1 MKDKIIVKGAK
12 EKNLKNI
19 DVYIPKKEI
28 TVVVGPSGSGKSALV
43 FYTIAAESQRQ
54 MNESYSSFIRTRLGK
69 FSQPKCDEIKGLSPS
84 IVINQKKIGDNSRST
99 VGTVT
104 DIYSKLRLLF
114 SRFGKPFVGYSDS
127 FSFNNPKGM
136 CEVCEGIG
144 KIRDI
149 DVEQIID
156 KNKSLNEGAILFP
169 TFQVGGFR
177 WSRYVESGLFD
188 NDKKISH
195 YNERELYLLLY
206 ADEIKL
212 ENPSDKYPKSAI
224 YDGLIPRIKK
234 AFFKKDSREGR
245 IHKHEIDKYAKE
257 IICPKCKG
265 GRLKEG
271 ILKCKIN
278 NKNIYDYSRMSIE
291 SLIIELESLSI
302 KNAKELIDSILK
314 DLYNFRLVGLDYLNL
329 NRNTGSLSGGESQRI
344 KIIKQLGN
352 SLVDLLYILDEPSIG
367 LHPEDILR
375 INRLLIDL
383 KNKGNTILIVEHDI
397 DVIKIADNIIE
408 LGPES
413 GKRGGELIFL
423 GKYKDFL
430 TAETLTSKEFKKK
443 NRIKKEI
450 KIFKEW
456 LEVNDANKNNLKNI
470 DVKIPKNAITVVTG
484 VAGSGKSSLM
494 DIEFKIRY
502 PEAIFIDQKKIY
514 TNVRSTVSSY
524 IGVLEYI
531 RNIFAET
538 NNVSPSYF
546 SFNSKGA
553 CPECR
558 GKGYIKL
565 DLAFMDDI
573 VSECEA
579 CNGKRYNVKAL
590 KYKINGLNI
599 SQVLDLSIEDA
610 LNYFQDFNNINIIL
624 QRLIDVGIGY
634 LTLGQ
639 SLDTLSGGELQRL
652 KLSVNLNSDKN
663 IYVFD
668 EPTTGLHAK
677 DVSRLIKIF
686 KKLSQ
691 NNTIIIIEHNLEIM
705 SIADWIIDLGP
716 YAGEKGGY
724 LLYQGRIE
732 GILKSQKSITGRH
745 LKKYLEK

>member
-1 MKDKIIVKGAK
+1 MKDEIIVKGAR
-12 EKNLKNI
+12 EKNLQNI

-43 FYTIAAESQRQ
+43 FDTIAAESQRQ
-54 MNESYSSFIRTRLGK
+54 MNENYSSFIRTRLGK
-69 FSQPKCDEIKGLSPS
+69 FPQPKCDEIKRLSPS
-84 IVINQKKIGDNSRST
+84 IIIDQKKIGDNSRST

-114 SRFGKPFVGYSDS
+114 SRFGSPFVGYSDV

-136 CEVCEGIG
+136 CEICEGVG

-149 DVEQIID
+149 DIEKIID

-177 WSRYVESGLFD
+177 WSRYMESGLFD
-188 NDKKISH
+188 NDRKIRDYS
-195 YNERELYLLLY
+195 EKELYLLLY
-206 ADEIKL
+206 PNKIKL
-212 ENPSDKYPKSAI
+212 ENPSDKYPESAI
-224 YDGLIPRIKK
+224 YDGVIPRIKK
-234 AFFKKDSREGR
+234 TFFKKDSREGR

-257 IICPKCKG
+257 ISCPKCNG
-265 GRLKEG
+265 ARLKED

-278 NKNIYDYSRMSIE
+278 NKNIYDYCRISIE
-291 SLIIELESLSI
+291 NLIIELESLSI
-302 KNAKELIDSILK
+302 KNATELIDSILK
-314 DLYNFRLVGLDYLNL
+314 DLYNFRLVGLDYLSL

-352 SLVDLLYILDEPSIG
+352 SLVDLLYILDEPSVG
-367 LHPEDILR
+367 LHPEDTLR
-375 INRLLIDL
+375 IDRLLIDL
-383 KNKGNTILIVEHDI
+383 KKKGNTILIVEHDI

-413 GKRGGELIFL
+413 GKRGGKLIFS
-423 GKYKDFL
+423 GKYEDFL
-430 TAETLTSKEFKKK
+430 ISKTLTSNEFKKK
-443 NRIKKEI
+443 NKLNNEI
-450 KIFKEW
+450 RPFKEW
-456 LEVNDANKNNLKNI
+456 LEVNKANTNNLKNI

-494 DIEFKIRY
+494 GIDFRQKH
-502 PEAIFIDQKKIY
+502 PEGIFIDQKKIY
-514 TNVRSTVSSY
+514 TSVRSIVSSY
-524 IGVLEYI
+524 IGILDYI
-531 RNIFAET
+531 RNIFAEE
-538 NNVSPSYF
+538 NDISPSYF

-553 CPECR
+553 CAECG

-590 KYKINGLNI
+590 KYKVDGLNI
-599 SQVLDLSIEDA
+599 SQVLDLSIKDA
-610 LNYFQDFNNINIIL
+610 LWYFKNFNNISMIL
-624 QRLIDVGIGY
+624 QTLIDVGIGY

-652 KLSVNLNSDKN
+652 KLSTNLNSNGN

-668 EPTTGLHAK
+668 EPTTGLHVK
-677 DVSRLIKIF
+677 DIYRLIKIF

-732 GILKSQKSITGRH
+732 GILESQKSITGRH
-745 LKKYLEK
+745 LRKCLEE

>member
-1 MKDKIIVKGAK
+1 MKDEIIVKGAR
-12 EKNLKNI
+12 EKNLKNFDI
-19 DVYIPKKEI
+19 CILKKEI

-43 FYTIAAESQRQ
+43 FDTIASESQRQ
-54 MNESYSSFIRTRLGK
+54 MNEGYSSFIRTRLGK
-69 FSQPKCDEIKGLSPS
+69 FPQPKCDAIERLSPS
-84 IVINQKKIGDNSRST
+84 IVIDQKRIGDNIRST

-144 KIRDI
+144 RIRDI
-149 DVEQIID
+149 DIERILD

-177 WSRYVESGLFD
+177 WSRYIESGLFD
-188 NDKKISH
+188 NDKKIRD
-195 YNERELYLLLY
+195 YNEKELYLLLY
-206 ADEIKL
+206 PHEIKL

-224 YDGLIPRIKK
+224 YDGVIPRIKK
-234 AFFKKDSREGR
+234 AFFKKDIKQGR

-257 IICPKCKG
+257 IVCPKCSG
-265 GRLKEG
+265 ARLRED
-271 ILKCKIN
+271 ILKCKI
-278 NKNIYDYSRMSIE
+278 KDKDIYDYCKMSIE
-291 SLIIELESLSI
+291 DLIIELENLNI
-302 KNAKELIDSILK
+302 TNAKELINSILK
-314 DLYNFRLVGLDYLNL
+314 DLNNFRLVGLDYLSL
-329 NRNTGSLSGGESQRI
+329 NRSTGTLSGGESQRI
-344 KIIKQLGN
+344 KVIKQLGN
-352 SLVDLLYILDEPSIG
+352 SLVDLLYILDEPSVG

-383 KNKGNTILIVEHDI
+383 KNKGNTVLIVEHDI
-397 DVIKIADNIIE
+397 DMIKIADNIIE

-413 GKRGGELIFL
+413 GENGGKLIFS
-423 GKYKDFL
+423 GKYEDFL
-430 TAETLTSKEFKKK
+430 TKETLTSKEFKKK
-443 NRIKKEI
+443 HKLRSEI
-450 KIFKEW
+450 IAFREW
-456 LEVNDANKNNLKNI
+456 LEINKAKANNLKNI

-494 DIEFKIRY
+494 DIEFRNKY

-514 TNVRSTVSSY
+514 TNVRSTVASY
-524 IGVLEYI
+524 IGIFDYI
-531 RNIFAET
+531 RDIFAES
-538 NNVSPSYF
+538 NNISPSYF

-553 CPECR
+553 CSECG

-565 DLAFMDDI
+565 DLAFMDDV

-579 CNGKRYNVKAL
+579 CNGKRYNEKAL
-590 KYKINGLNI
+590 RYKVNGLDI
-599 SQVLDLSIEDA
+599 SQVLELSVEKASHYFKDLKI
-610 LNYFQDFNNINIIL
+610 ITIL
-624 QRLIDVGIGY
+624 QSLIDVGIEY

-652 KLSVNLNSDKN
+652 KLSTNLNRSGN
-663 IYVFD
+663 IFVFD

-677 DVSRLIKIF
+677 DIDRLIKVF
-686 KKLSQ
+686 RSLSQ
-691 NNTIIIIEHNLEIM
+691 NNTVIIIEHNLQIM

-724 LLYQGRIE
+724 LLYQGRTE
-732 GILKSQKSITGRH
+732 GILKSSKSFTGRH

>member
-1 MKDKIIVKGAK
+1 MKDAIIVKGAR

-19 DVYIPKKEI
+19 DVCIPKKEI

-43 FYTIAAESQRQ
+43 FDTIAAESQRQ

-69 FSQPKCDEIKGLSPS
+69 FPQPKCDEIKRLSPS
-84 IVINQKKIGDNSRST
+84 IVMNQKKIGDNNRST

-136 CEVCEGIG
+136 CEACEGIG

-149 DVEQIID
+149 DIEKIID
-156 KNKSLNEGAILFP
+156 KNRSLNEGAILFP

-177 WSRYVESGLFD
+177 WSRYIESGLFG
-188 NDKKISH
+188 NDKKISD
-195 YNERELYLLLY
+195 YNKEELYLLLY

-224 YDGLIPRIKK
+224 YDGVIPRIKK
-234 AFFKKDSREGR
+234 AFFKKDSREVR
-245 IHKHEIDKYAKE
+245 IHKHEIDKYAKK
-257 IICPKCKG
+257 IICPKCNG
-265 GRLKEG
+265 SRLKED

-278 NKNIYDYSRMSIE
+278 NKNIYDYCRMSIE
-291 SLIIELESLSI
+291 NLIMELESI
-302 KNAKELIDSILK
+302 NIRNTKELVDSILK
-314 DLYNFRLVGLDYLNL
+314 DLYNFRLVGLDYLSL
-329 NRNTGSLSGGESQRI
+329 NRNTGNLSGGESQRI

-352 SLVDLLYILDEPSIG
+352 SLIDLLYILDEPSVG

-383 KNKGNTILIVEHDI
+383 KKKGNTILIIEHDI
-397 DVIKIADNIIE
+397 DVIEIADNIIE
-408 LGPES
+408 LGAES
-413 GKRGGELIFL
+413 GKRGGGLIFS
-423 GKYKDFL
+423 GRYEDFI
-430 TAETLTSKEFKKK
+430 ASKTLTSEEFKKK
-443 NRIKKEI
+443 NKLNNEI
-450 KIFKEW
+450 KPFKEW
-456 LEVNDANKNNLKNI
+456 LEVNKAKANNLKNI

-494 DIEFKIRY
+494 SIEFKVKY
-502 PEAIFIDQKKIY
+502 PEGIFIDQKKIY
-514 TNVRSTVSSY
+514 TSVRSTVSSY
-524 IGVLEYI
+524 IGVFDNI

-553 CPECR
+553 CPECG

-590 KYKINGLNI
+590 KYKVNGLDI

-610 LNYFQDFNNINIIL
+610 LHYFEDFNNISIIL
-624 QRLIDVGIGY
+624 QTLIDVGIGY

-652 KLSVNLNSDKN
+652 KLSINLNSNGN

-677 DVSRLIKIF
+677 DVYRLIKIF
-686 KKLSQ
+686 KKLSK

-724 LLYQGRIE
+724 LLYQGGIE
-732 GILKSQKSITGRH
+732 GILESQKSITGRH